1 MEKFL
6 KSGHEFLKIICM
18 FILFILLM
26 IPGVLYAAT
35 YYSDTDGDGYTET
48 ITTTSTAINIYHP
61 RTGSTSSYSYY
72 HGSYPYNESFS
83 ISAIADT
90 DGQPGNEIIIVW
102 KATHTWIG
110 GPTYVD
116 GQGIDVIHAA
126 KQQTS
131 GYALGNNTSIQ
142 LVRDYEKIAGAEIC
156 LYDYSY
162 SRYELITDRTSSIQT
177 TTTCTNTDPNQPPV
191 VAIVPPTGSSYAGY
205 AQKFTA
211 VYSDANGANTING
224 VDIGWGTNLYSSLSN
239 AIILYY
245 DRVANN
251 LYLVDNA
258 GAGFLGPCK
267 PGSQNT
273 ISNSQGT
280 LNCAQTSVALNGTDL
295 TINWNITPKTTFRG
309 TKNMYF
315 DATDATN
322 LYSGI
327 IQKNTWTIY

>member
-1 MEKFL
+1 MEKFK
-6 KSGHEFLKIICM
+6 KSGHEVLKIICM
-18 FILFILLM
+18 FILLM

-72 HGSYPYNESFS
+72 NGGYPYNESFS

-90 DGQPGNEIIIVW
+90 DGQLGNEIIVVW
-102 KATHTWIG
+102 KKTHTWIG

-116 GQGIDVIHAA
+116 DQGIDVIHAA
-126 KQQTS
+126 TQQTS
-131 GYALGNNTSIQ
+131 GYARGNNTSIQ
-142 LVRDYEKIAGAEIC
+142 QIRDYDKIAGAEIC
-156 LYDYSY
+156 YYNNSY
-162 SRYELITDRTSSIQT
+162 SRYELIVDRISSTQT
-177 TTTCTNTDPNQPPV
+177 TTTCTNTDPNQPPII
-191 VAIVPPTGSSYAGY
+191 AITPPTGSSYAGY
-205 AQKFTA
+205 AQNFTA
-211 VYSDANGANTING
+211 VYSDANGANNINQAYIAWRSD
-224 VDIGWGTNLYSSLSN
+224 VSALSY
-239 AIILYY
+239 AIVLYY

-251 LYLVDNA
+251 LYLYNDTA
-258 GAGFLGPCK
+258 TGLLGPCK

-280 LNCAQTSVALNGTDL
+280 LNCATTTVTSNGNDSG
-295 TINWNITPKTTFRG
+295 TINWNITPKTTYRG

-315 DATDATN
+315 YAVDAAN
-322 LYSGI
+322 LNSGI